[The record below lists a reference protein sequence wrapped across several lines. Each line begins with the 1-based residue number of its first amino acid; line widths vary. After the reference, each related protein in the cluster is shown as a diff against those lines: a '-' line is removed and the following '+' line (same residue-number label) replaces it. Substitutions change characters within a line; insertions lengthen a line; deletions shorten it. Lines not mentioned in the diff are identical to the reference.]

1 MIGDGQETDCAAP
14 SERTQPC
21 TARPDM
27 SRRYAVESW
36 KHSKTYVGYAPQRF
50 VQRWAAC
57 ERGRWVVGVRRVGD
71 AVGIVEGGW
80 RATEDEVGGETRL
93 RTSGPAG
100 GCKRVIDARHISS
113 RWNWEAAGRV
123 VRQGPTRSRR
133 HLDTYLCARSR
144 IVCEKKLRWSE
155 T

>member
-1 MIGDGQETDCAAP
+1 
-14 SERTQPC
+14 
-21 TARPDM
+21 M
-27 SRRYAVESW
+27 SRGYAVESW

-123 VRQGPTRSRR
+123 VRQSPDMFKTSPR
-133 HLDTYLCARSR
+133 C
-144 IVCEKKLRWSE
+144 IPVCPESNCLREKLRWSE